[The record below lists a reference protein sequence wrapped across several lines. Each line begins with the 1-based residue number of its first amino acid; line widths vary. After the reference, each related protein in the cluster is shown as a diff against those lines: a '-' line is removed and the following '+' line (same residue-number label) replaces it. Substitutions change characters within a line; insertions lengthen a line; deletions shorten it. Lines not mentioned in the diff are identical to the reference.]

1 MCCTKNAGGTVNIL
15 NYVFFREREGNF
27 FALIILTRKWDSRQ
41 LQERGVKSGKG
52 RDQSG
57 LSTSGQTLG
66 RSSPKH
72 LTYEVLEVAWSWDK
86 SCPEL
91 GKKLPTFTEKVHC
104 VWRYSGTSVVVKD

>member
-1 MCCTKNAGGTVNIL
+1 MSFIDEWNRANRTKN
-15 NYVFFREREGNF
+15 E
-27 FALIILTRKWDSRQ
+27 KP
-41 LQERGVKSGKG
+41 LQASKSQNVPERGVKSGKG